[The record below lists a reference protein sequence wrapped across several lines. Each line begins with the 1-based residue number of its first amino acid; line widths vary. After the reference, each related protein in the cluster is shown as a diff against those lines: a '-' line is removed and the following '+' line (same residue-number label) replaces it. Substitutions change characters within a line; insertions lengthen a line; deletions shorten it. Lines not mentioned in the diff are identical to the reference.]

1 MAGQCGRAV
10 WALLPRWLDATVSS
24 ERATSS
30 LSGTGGNLPHTSN
43 WTKCLSNLQPSLTDQ
58 INRPKRCQCFCSL
71 SLSLSLSLSPS
82 LPPSRLSPAAQ
93 QPHFLI
99 GTQNLT
105 AHLPTPVFFFLSVF
119 L

>member
-58 INRPKRCQCFCSL
+58 INRPKRRHCFCSV
-71 SLSLSLSLSPS
+71 SLVLFLASLSPPLS
-82 LPPSRLSPAAQ
+82 LPPLSP
-93 QPHFLI
+93 PLSGEYTF
-99 GTQNLT
+99 
-105 AHLPTPVFFFLSVF
+105 PTMGLCSPPCRRCPS
-119 L
+119 